1 MNTVPSS
8 HEKRSIK
15 VKEFLNDFQSGLSD
29 MQLLRKYNLTPV
41 GLDKFYGMLVERG
54 ILDSEE
60 IQARNVQEPA
70 AEIEDHPIELEE
82 SSFICPSCLASHET
96 MFDICQNCG
105 ASFQDLISGDKLEES
120 AVSTQANPESAA
132 APGALDWDEE
142 FADYFSHQPD
152 SEAAALVEE
161 PVVKADSQPEHA
173 EKADADEFASSP
185 ILGAAEGGFEDG
197 RDEVMAGEP
206 LAGTWDEPVDAPEEH
221 GPTCDSCEAD
231 LTPALRDI
239 YDHRRSRLALMLSGV
254 LAVVAV
260 LGFATLGI
268 FSSYSVV
275 RMIAIA
281 ITGLSLV
288 FSAVFCGVG
297 AFMELAREKVYF
309 CPSCTRV
316 YPRG

>member
-54 ILDSEE
+54 ILDVGE
-60 IQARNVQEPA
+60 IQARNAQEPA
-70 AEIEDHPIELEE
+70 PESEEPPIELEE

-120 AVSTQANPESAA
+120 SLSTPEKPENAA
-132 APGALDWDEE
+132 APGVLDWDEE
-142 FADYFSHQPD
+142 FADYFSHQPASD
-152 SEAAALVEE
+152 PPALVEE
-161 PVVKADSQPEHA
+161 PIVKADSQPKPV
-173 EKADADEFASSP
+173 EKADPDEFASSP
-185 ILGAAEGGFEDG
+185 IPGVAECGFEDG
-197 RDEVMAGEP
+197 KEEVLAGEP
-206 LAGTWDEPVDAPEEH
+206 LTGTWDEPEDAEEEH

-231 LTPALRDI
+231 LAPALRDI
-239 YDHRRSRLALMLSGV
+239 YDHRRSRLALMMSGV
-254 LAVVAV
+254 LAVIAV
-260 LGFATLGI
+260 LGFASLGI
-268 FSSYSVV
+268 FNSYSVV

-297 AFMELAREKVYF
+297 TFMELAREKVYF

>member
-54 ILDSEE
+54 ILETGE
-60 IQARNVQEPA
+60 IQARNAQEPA
-70 AEIEDHPIELEE
+70 PESEAHPIELEE
-82 SSFICPSCLASHET
+82 SSFICPSCLASHEA

-105 ASFQDLISGDKLEES
+105 ASFQDLISDEKLREPGM
-120 AVSTQANPESAA
+120 STEAKPESSASS
-132 APGALDWDEE
+132 GGLDWDEE
-142 FADYFSHQPD
+142 FANYFAHQPA
-152 SEAAALVEE
+152 SEAAAVAEE
-161 PVVKADSQPEHA
+161 PALKAGAQPELA
-173 EKADADEFASSP
+173 EKVDSDEFAPSP
-185 ILGAAEGGFEDG
+185 IPGVTGGGFDDSK
-197 RDEVMAGEP
+197 DEIMAGIP
-206 LAGTWDEPVDAPEEH
+206 LAGAWDEPADAPEEH
-221 GPTCDSCEAD
+221 GLTCDSCEAD
-231 LTPALRDI
+231 LQPALRDI
-239 YDHRRSRLALMLSGV
+239 YDHRRSRLALMLCGV
-254 LAVVAV
+254 FMVVAV
-260 LGFATLGI
+260 LGFASLGI

-297 AFMELAREKVYF
+297 TFMELAREKVYF